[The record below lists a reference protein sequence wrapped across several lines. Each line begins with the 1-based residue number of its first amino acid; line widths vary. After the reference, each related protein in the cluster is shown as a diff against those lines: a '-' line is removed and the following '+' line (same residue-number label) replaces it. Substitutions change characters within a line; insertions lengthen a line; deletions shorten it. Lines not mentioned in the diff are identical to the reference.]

1 MSVIKKLLPI
11 LLLIFSFNASDGQQT
26 PLNPISYWVFVPYIY
41 NPAIVGSKDFISID
55 MNAAFEG
62 KSKSQVISGNIRFS
76 KTQGGYFS
84 SPDIIEFENSGI
96 GGSVFND
103 ANGRSR
109 NTGLSAAGSYQIPLG
124 TRKLSFLSFGASV
137 KGVYNRLDTADIE
150 SGNFSKK
157 TFYANL
163 DLGLYYFSSN
173 FFSGFSITNLL
184 NIPDKNNNIGMIKI
198 PVSRQYFFTAGYKFI
213 ISTSQHIVL
222 EPSLLI
228 STYDSTFNKIPDNI
242 NPILKFY
249 VGNFCVG
256 TYFLGNGKTS
266 FFAQFRYPKFYV
278 GTFFELPKKIP
289 YFKRIPLVE
298 FTLGLNLQIDKSRL
312 SDHSHW

>member
-1 MSVIKKLLPI
+1 MSVIKKFLPV
-11 LLLIFSFNASDGQQT
+11 LLLIFSFNVSDGQQT

-41 NPAIVGSKDFISID
+41 NPAIVGSKDFISVD
-55 MNAAFEG
+55 MNTAFEG
-62 KSKSQVISGNIRFS
+62 KSRSQVLSGNIRFS

-84 SPDIIEFENSGI
+84 SPDIIEFKNFGI

-103 ANGRSR
+103 ADGRSR
-109 NTGLSAAGSYQIPLG
+109 NTGVSAAGSYQIPLS

-137 KGVYNRLDTADIE
+137 KGVYNRLDTAAIE
-150 SGNFSKK
+150 AGNFSKK
-157 TFYANL
+157 TMYANL
-163 DLGLYYFSSN
+163 DLGLYYFGEK
-173 FFSGFSITNLL
+173 FFSGFSVTNLL
-184 NIPDKNNNIGMIKI
+184 DITDKNNSSGMIKI
-198 PVSRQYFFTAGYKFI
+198 PLSRQYFFTAGYKFI
-213 ISTSQHIVL
+213 ISRSQNIVV
-222 EPSLLI
+222 EPSVLI
-228 STYDSTFNKIPDNI
+228 NAYDSTINEISDNI

-249 VGNFCVG
+249 AGNFCAG

-278 GTFFELPKKIP
+278 GSFFELPKKIP